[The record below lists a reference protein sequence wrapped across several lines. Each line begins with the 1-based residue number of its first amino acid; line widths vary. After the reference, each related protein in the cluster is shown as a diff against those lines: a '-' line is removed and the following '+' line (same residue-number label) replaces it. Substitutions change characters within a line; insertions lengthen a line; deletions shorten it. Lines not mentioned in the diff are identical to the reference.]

1 MPRCSCS
8 CRWWSGVTPWTK
20 AAEASAEPPQ
30 RSAAP
35 LYFHTGTEI
44 RSVWDDYSK
53 GRHDFNFYKFLDQ
66 TRDSTFGLRQV
77 PSQYQVHFSVLQLFK
92 YINKSNP
99 TKKNLKNSYSGSA
112 VHVYSKPH
120 RFVGGGSGFR
130 PPGFA
135 GEVVRIGRDASF
147 PIFHIAEDLDG
158 VLCAPLVWINPVL
171 ACIKRYKQKTTT
183 YVSGSHLEITENNV
197 LIIGEKEEPHRSVSE
212 GSTAWCPGR
221 FLQGSSCCRQD
232 CGGFADVHW
241 GSSVWRGLQCLRA
254 GQPRSYWEELRLCSS
269 LEVEEDQQPFRP
281 RRIPRHPACHHHS
294 CHSRKRERRGLPQLR
309 WGVLEGLEG
318 QVVQVHLEDPDQE
331 KMEIKYFPKLNFCC
345 DRWIILCSHNWHWS
359 RYFLT
364 TCYKIVLTV
373 LFT

>member
-120 RFVGGGSGFR
+120 RFVGSGSGFR

-197 LIIGEKEEPHRSVSE
+197 LIIGEKRSLTALFLRVALLDVLAGFCRVHLAAVRTAE
-212 GSTAWCPGR
+212 VLQMSTE
-221 FLQGSSCCRQD
+221 
-232 CGGFADVHW
+232 
-241 GSSVWRGLQCLRA
+241 GLQC
-254 GQPRSYWEELRLCSS
+254 GVDSS
-269 LEVEEDQQPFRP
+269 VCAQGSLVLIGKSFVFVHLWKW
-281 RRIPRHPACHHHS
+281 RRISSHFVLDEFHGIRHATTIHVIVVRGNEEVFHS
-294 CHSRKRERRGLPQLR
+294 CGGGSWRAWRARWSRFTLRTLTKKR
-309 WGVLEGLEG
+309 W
-318 QVVQVHLEDPDQE
+318 
-331 KMEIKYFPKLNFCC
+331 KLN
-345 DRWIILCSHNWHWS
+345 I
-359 RYFLT
+359 FLNL
-364 TCYKIVLTV
+364 IFAVIDG
-373 LFT
+373 